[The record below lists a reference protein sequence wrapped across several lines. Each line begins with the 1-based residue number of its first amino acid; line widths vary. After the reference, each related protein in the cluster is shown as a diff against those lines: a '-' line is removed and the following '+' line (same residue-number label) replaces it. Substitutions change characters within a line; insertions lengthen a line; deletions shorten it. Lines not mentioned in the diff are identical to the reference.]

1 MHPFA
6 QHGGR
11 FQVKGLQAM
20 HCRAGRRRWQHVGRF
35 MKSGKSFPRTR
46 WPPNHFC
53 RREKLNNKLSNEV
66 ELESAAIA
74 LYFPAHPGSIMA
86 APSTFIII
94 AICSNRI
101 TIKTKKDC
109 HPASCLQSPRV
120 SRCRPTDPKGSRGR
134 GKMSHSINSDI

>member
-86 APSTFIII
+86 AFSTFIII

-101 TIKTKKDC
+101 TIKTMSVTSRYSGVAFTINFHIMIVIDDE
-109 HPASCLQSPRV
+109 RV
-120 SRCRPTDPKGSRGR
+120 LRVL
-134 GKMSHSINSDI
+134 